1 MAALQFQQF
10 YIAPIGGPITFV
22 LDLLFGQEMLP
33 ESRLRQGNFLQD
45 GVKDDP
51 VEQDAGRRLDAR
63 RLPAIKR

>member
-1 MAALQFQQF
+1 MAALQFRQF
-10 YIAPIGGPITFV
+10 YTAPIARPITFV
-22 LDLLFGQEMLP
+22 HELLFGQEMLP
-33 ESRLRQGNFLQD
+33 ESRLGQGNFLQD